1 MGRSVVTTQ
10 DLCGF
15 LRNREDMPFT
25 ARQSGDRWVL
35 DILDDVEPSEDGKLW
50 IECSPGSPTEHGSW
64 IEFAGFLHEQQVD
77 GFYIEPN
84 HPQGCV
90 VQFT

>member
-15 LRNREDMPFT
+15 LRNREEMPFT

-35 DILDDVEPSEDGKLW
+35 DILDDVEPDQDGKLW
-50 IECSPGSPTEHGSW
+50 IECDW
-64 IEFAGFLHEQQVD
+64 IEFGLLLVQQEID

-84 HPQGCV
+84 HPEGCV

>member
-25 ARQSGDRWVL
+25 ARQSDHRSWVL
-35 DILDDVEPSEDGKLW
+35 DILDVGPDQDGKLFLESECDW
-50 IECSPGSPTEHGSW
+50 IDFGV
-64 IEFAGFLHEQQVD
+64 LLVQQEID
-77 GFYIEPN
+77 GFYIEPD
-84 HPQGCV
+84 HPMGCV

>member
-15 LRNREDMPFT
+15 LRNREEMPFT
-25 ARQSGDRWVL
+25 ARQRGDRWVL
-35 DILDDVEPSEDGKLW
+35 DIFEDIEPFEDGKLW
-50 IECSPGSPTEHGSW
+50 IECDW
-64 IEFAGFLHEQQVD
+64 IEFGLLLVQQEID

-84 HPQGCV
+84 HPEGCV